1 MAAWKR
7 KVAEFGLT
15 VAGVEFNGQASY
27 LTLRGPDEERAKEF
41 LAGEFVDREL
51 YYVVVETPDGVWGV
65 DIEGLYLENL
75 RPWQLEADSADCRVP
90 AGSIAGPSSAVQSTM
105 RGKHN
110 NFLVWVGCGRC
121 EHRWI
126 DGVRYQDK
134 TLTRCPNCRA
144 RNLVDSS
151 NITMY
156 LIDDSPQPTS
166 PLSTSGSA
174 APDHS
179 ADEERRAQ
187 VSARLASLMDANQR
201 HFGSLPDE
209 QKALASDW
217 RQLDAIIAGA
227 VTGWESPPDWLARVL
242 EIRKIGHQLN
252 REGGVRLMTETI
264 AQAERVS
271 EFQLIEAVIPLF
283 WQGIGEWRG

>member
-1 MAAWKR
+1 M
-7 KVAEFGLT
+7 AEFGLT
-15 VAGVEFNGQASY
+15 VGGVEFNGQASY
-27 LTLRGPDEERAKEF
+27 LTLNGPDAERAKEF
-41 LAGEFVDREL
+41 LQGEFVDREL

-75 RPWQLEADSADCRVP
+75 RPWQLETDSADCGVP
-90 AGSIAGPSSAVQSTM
+90 AGSIAGPTSAVQSAM
-105 RGKHN
+105 RGSHN

-134 TLTRCPNCRA
+134 TLARCPKCRA

-156 LIDDSPQPTS
+156 VVEDSPQATS
-166 PLSTSGSA
+166 PLSTSGSGSGSE
-174 APDHS
+174 DHS
-179 ADEERRAQ
+179 ADEERRAE
-187 VSARLASLMDANQR
+187 VSARFASLMDANQR
-201 HFGSLPDE
+201 HFGGLTDE
-209 QKALASDW
+209 QKALATDW

-271 EFQLIEAVIPLF
+271 EFRLIEATIPLF
-283 WQGIGEWRG
+283 WQGIGDWKG